1 MKRRAKGKN
10 PSGGMYVGV
19 DVGGTSILA
28 ALADE
33 AGLVVARAKNST
45 PRGDDPEPVIGTI
58 EQTIAA
64 VLRKARRAGHEAA
77 AIGLA
82 IPGVVDPKRGRI
94 VVTPNMPLS
103 GVAISKRLKKRFK
116 LPVAL
121 GNDCNLGAVGEKWLG
136 SARAAR
142 SVMAIL
148 VGTGIGGG
156 FVQKSRLWRGAR
168 EAAAEIGHM
177 VMQIGG
183 PECGCGNR
191 GCLEALASRSAMER
205 DLREAI
211 AAGRPSLL
219 SELCQGDLS
228 VIRSRYL
235 RQALEA
241 GDELTKEVVH
251 RAAEVLGYA
260 CLSVRHLLDPEL
272 IVLGGGV
279 LEACSEFIMPVV
291 EQIVAADRLPGARQ
305 GGQVVLSALGDDA
318 VVLGSVALARKAT
331 GRSPFRKRFAVEPQY
346 PRVGPVEFGQIAV
359 EGASYRRDLF
369 INVHGKIIER
379 DKELARQSAGSSHLI
394 GARELEQVCQ
404 GGPALLIVGTGMKG
418 QVQLAEDGRQF
429 LERRRIECRLLPTAE
444 AAAAYNESKGRRA
457 LLVHITC

>member
-1 MKRRAKGKN
+1 MKRRAKDV
-10 PSGGMYVGV
+10 SDAMYVGV

-28 ALADE
+28 ALVNE
-33 AGLVVARAKNST
+33 AGQVVSRAKNPT
-45 PRGDDPEPVIGTI
+45 PREDKADPVLTTI
-58 EQTIAA
+58 EETIDQ
-64 VLRKARRAGHEAA
+64 VLRKALRKGNTVA

-82 IPGVVDPKRGRI
+82 IPGVVDPKRGLI

-103 GVAISKRLKKRFK
+103 GVAIRKRFKKRFK
-116 LPVAL
+116 LPIAL

-136 SARAAR
+136 SARRAR

-156 FVQKSRLWRGAR
+156 FVQKNRLWRGAR
-168 EAAAEIGHM
+168 EAASEIGHM

-211 AAGRPSLL
+211 AAGRQSIL

-228 VIRSRYL
+228 VIRSRFL

-241 GDELTKEVVH
+241 GDELTCEVVR

-260 CLSVRHLLDPEL
+260 CLTVRHLLDPQL

-291 EQIVAADRLPGARQ
+291 EEIVASDRLPGARE
-305 GGQVVLSALGDDA
+305 GGQAVLSALGDDA
-318 VVLGSVALARKAT
+318 VVLGCVALARKAA
-331 GRSPFRKRFAVEPQY
+331 GRSPFRKRFAAEPQY
-346 PRVGPVEFGQIAV
+346 PRISEIEFGRLV
-359 EGASYRRDLF
+359 VDKTTYREDLF
-369 INVHGKIIER
+369 ITVHGKIRQR
-379 DKELARQSAGSSHLI
+379 DKDMARQATGSSHI
-394 GARELEQVCQ
+394 VGARELEKVCR
-404 GGPALLIVGTGMKG
+404 GGPELLIIGTGMEGK
-418 QVQLAEDGRQF
+418 VQLADDAQQF
-429 LERRRIECRLLPTAE
+429 LDRRLIECRLLPTPE
-444 AAAAYNESKGRRA
+444 AVAAYEESAGRRA
-457 LLVHITC
+457 ILIHVTC

>member
-1 MKRRAKGKN
+1 MKRRAKDA
-10 PSGGMYVGV
+10 SGSMYVGV
-19 DVGGTSILA
+19 DVGGTSIVA
-28 ALADE
+28 ALVHA
-33 AGLVVARAKNST
+33 AGLVESRAKNRT
-45 PRGDDPEPVIGTI
+45 PRDDDPEPAIAAI
-58 EQTIAA
+58 EQTIAE
-64 VLRKARRAGHEAA
+64 VLDKARRAGRKVAA
-77 AIGLA
+77 VGLA
-82 IPGVVDPKRGRI
+82 IPGVVDPKRGLI

-103 GVAISKRLKKRFK
+103 GVAICKRLKKRFK

-168 EAAAEIGHM
+168 EAASEIGHM
-177 VMQIGG
+177 VVQIGG

-205 DLREAI
+205 DLREAV
-211 AAGRPSLL
+211 AAGRQSVL

-241 GDELTKEVVH
+241 GDELTQEVVH

-260 CLSVRHLLDPEL
+260 CLTVRHLLDPEL

-291 EQIVAADRLPGARQ
+291 EGIVASDRLPGARE

-318 VVLGSVALARKAT
+318 VVLGAVALASKAA
-331 GRSPFRKRFAVEPQY
+331 GHSPLRKRFAVEPEY
-346 PRVGPVEFGQIAV
+346 PRIGQVEFGQITV
-359 EGASYRRDLF
+359 EDTTYPKDLF
-369 INVHGKIIER
+369 ITVHGRVKKR
-379 DKELARQSAGSSHLI
+379 DKDLARQSTGSSHLI
-394 GARELEQVCQ
+394 GPQELEKVCQ
-404 GGPALLIVGTGMKG
+404 GGPAVLIIGAGMEG
-418 QVQLAEDGRQF
+418 QVQLGDDARRF
-429 LERRRIECRLLPTAE
+429 LERRRIECRLLPTPE
-444 AAAAYNESKGRRA
+444 AAAAYNEGKGRRA